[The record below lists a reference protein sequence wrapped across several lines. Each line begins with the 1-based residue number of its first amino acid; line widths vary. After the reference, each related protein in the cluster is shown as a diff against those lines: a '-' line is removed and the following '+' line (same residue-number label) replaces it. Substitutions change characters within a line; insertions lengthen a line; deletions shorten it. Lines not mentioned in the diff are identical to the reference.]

1 MNIKFISNLL
11 GIVLST
17 AILFAC
23 GNNNS
28 QDATSNENAIK
39 APQNLSYEIIKVY
52 SHDTLSYTQGLE
64 WNGDTLIEGTGD
76 YSKSDLHLLDTK
88 MKLIKGPIKLNDPKV
103 AYEDAIFGEGIT
115 LFNHKIY
122 QLTWKTKKVF
132 VYDAKTLQK
141 INEFN
146 WPYEGWGLTHNDSS
160 LIVSTGG
167 SNLYFVDPNTFTIQ
181 RTVGV
186 YNNYGYVSDI
196 NELEYVNGKIYAN
209 LYLHDNI
216 IQIDPTTGLVTGNL
230 DLSDILAKA
239 SAKYDPKNVN
249 GGYVLNGIAYKKE
262 SQTFFITGK
271 CWPLMME
278 IKLK

>member
-1 MNIKFISNLL
+1 MNTKLLTHFLIVISVTIILL
-11 GIVLST
+11 
-17 AILFAC
+17 AC
-23 GNNNS
+23 GNNI
-28 QDATSNENAIK
+28 QDASSNENAIK
-39 APQNLSYEIIKVY
+39 APQNLSYELIKVY
-52 SHDTLSYTQGLE
+52 PHDTLSYTQGLE
-64 WNGDTLIEGTGD
+64 WKGDTLIEGTGD
-76 YSKSDLHLLDTK
+76 YSKSYLHLLDTK
-88 MKLIKGPIKLNDPKV
+88 MKVIKGPIKLNGPKV
-103 AYEDAIFGEGIT
+103 SYEDAIFGEGIT
-115 LFNHKIY
+115 QFDHKIY

-132 VYDAKTLQK
+132 VYDAKTFQK

-167 SNLYFVDPNTFTIQ
+167 SNLYFVDPATFSIQ
-181 RTVGV
+181 RTLGV

-216 IQIDPTTGLVTGNL
+216 IQIDPQTGLVTGNL

-239 SAKYDPKNVN
+239 SAKYDPKTVN

-262 SQTFFITGK
+262 TQTFFITGK

>member
-1 MNIKFISNLL
+1 MNTKLLTHFLIVISVT
-11 GIVLST
+11 I
-17 AILFAC
+17 ILFAC
-23 GNNNS
+23 GNNI
-28 QDATSNENAIK
+28 QDASSNENTIK
-39 APQNLSYEIIKVY
+39 APQNLSYELIKVY
-52 SHDTLSYTQGLE
+52 PHDTLSYTQGLE
-64 WNGDTLIEGTGD
+64 WKGDTLIEGTGD
-76 YSKSDLHLLDTK
+76 YSKSYLHLLDTK
-88 MKLIKGPIKLNDPKV
+88 MKVIKGPIKLNGPKV
-103 AYEDAIFGEGIT
+103 SYEDAIFGEGIT
-115 LFNHKIY
+115 QFDHKIY

-132 VYDAKTLQK
+132 VYDAKTFQK

-167 SNLYFVDPNTFTIQ
+167 SNLYFVDPATFSIQ
-181 RTVGV
+181 RTLGV

-216 IQIDPTTGLVTGNL
+216 IQIDPQTGLVTGNL

-239 SAKYDPKNVN
+239 SAKYDPKTVN

-262 SQTFFITGK
+262 SQSFFITGK

>member
-1 MNIKFISNLL
+1 MNTKLLTHFLVVISVT
-11 GIVLST
+11 I
-17 AILFAC
+17 ILFAC
-23 GNNNS
+23 GNNN
-28 QDATSNENAIK
+28 QDASSNENTIK
-39 APQNLSYEIIKVY
+39 APQNLSYELINVY
-52 SHDTLSYTQGLE
+52 PHDTLSYTQGLE
-64 WNGDTLIEGTGD
+64 WKGDTLIEGTGD
-76 YSKSDLHLLDTK
+76 YSKSYLHLLDTK
-88 MKLIKGPIKLNDPKV
+88 MKVIKGPIKLNGPKV

-115 LFNHKIY
+115 EFDHKIY

-132 VYDAKTLQK
+132 VYDAKTLNK

-167 SNLYFVDPNTFTIQ
+167 SNLYFVDPATFSIQ
-181 RTVGV
+181 RTLGV

-216 IQIDPTTGLVTGNL
+216 IQIDPQTGLVTGNL

-239 SAKYDPKNVN
+239 SAKYDPKTVN

-262 SQTFFITGK
+262 SQSFFITGK

>member
-1 MNIKFISNLL
+1 M
-11 GIVLST
+11 
-17 AILFAC
+17 
-23 GNNNS
+23 
-28 QDATSNENAIK
+28 
-39 APQNLSYEIIKVY
+39 KV
-52 SHDTLSYTQGLE
+52 
-64 WNGDTLIEGTGD
+64 
-76 YSKSDLHLLDTK
+76 
-88 MKLIKGPIKLNDPKV
+88 IKGPLKLNGPKV

-115 LFNHKIY
+115 QFDHKIY

-167 SNLYFVDPNTFTIQ
+167 SNIYFVDPNTFSIQ
-181 RTVGV
+181 RTLGV

-216 IQIDPTTGLVTGNL
+216 IQIDPQTGLVTGNL

-239 SAKYDPKNVN
+239 SAKYDPKTVN

-262 SQTFFITGK
+262 AQSFFITGK

>member
-1 MNIKFISNLL
+1 
-11 GIVLST
+11 
-17 AILFAC
+17 
-23 GNNNS
+23 
-28 QDATSNENAIK
+28 
-39 APQNLSYEIIKVY
+39 
-52 SHDTLSYTQGLE
+52 
-64 WNGDTLIEGTGD
+64 
-76 YSKSDLHLLDTK
+76 
-88 MKLIKGPIKLNDPKV
+88 
-103 AYEDAIFGEGIT
+103 
-115 LFNHKIY
+115 
-122 QLTWKTKKVF
+122 

-141 INEFN
+141 INEMN

-167 SNLYFVDPNTFTIQ
+167 SNIYFVDPATFSIQ
-181 RTVGV
+181 RTLGV

-216 IQIDPTTGLVTGNL
+216 IQIDPQTGLVTGNL

-239 SAKYDPKNVN
+239 SAKYDPKTVN

-262 SQTFFITGK
+262 TQTFFITGK

>member
-1 MNIKFISNLL
+1 MNTKLLTHFLVVISVT
-11 GIVLST
+11 I
-17 AILFAC
+17 ILFAC
-23 GNNNS
+23 GNNN
-28 QDATSNENAIK
+28 QDASSNENTIK
-39 APQNLSYEIIKVY
+39 APQNLSYELINVY
-52 SHDTLSYTQGLE
+52 PHDTLSYTQGLE
-64 WNGDTLIEGTGD
+64 WKGDTLIEGTGD
-76 YSKSDLHLLDTK
+76 YSKSYLHLLDTK
-88 MKLIKGPIKLNDPKV
+88 MKVIKGPIKLNGPKV

-115 LFNHKIY
+115 EFDHKIY

-132 VYDAKTLQK
+132 VYDAKTLNK

-167 SNLYFVDPNTFTIQ
+167 SNLYFVDPATFSIQ
-181 RTVGV
+181 RTLGV

-216 IQIDPTTGLVTGNL
+216 IQIDPQTGLVTGNL

-239 SAKYDPKNVN
+239 SAKYDPKTVN
-249 GGYVLNGIAYKKE
+249 GGYVLNGIAYKKK
-262 SQTFFITGK
+262 SQSFFITGK
-271 CWPLMME
+271 CWPLIME

>member
-1 MNIKFISNLL
+1 MNTKLLTHFLVVISVT
-11 GIVLST
+11 I
-17 AILFAC
+17 ILFAC
-23 GNNNS
+23 GNNN
-28 QDATSNENAIK
+28 QDASSNENTIK
-39 APQNLSYEIIKVY
+39 APQNLSYELINVY
-52 SHDTLSYTQGLE
+52 PHDTLSYTQGLE
-64 WNGDTLIEGTGD
+64 WKGDTLIEGTGD
-76 YSKSDLHLLDTK
+76 YSKSYLHLLDTK
-88 MKLIKGPIKLNDPKV
+88 MKVIKGPIKLNGPKV

-115 LFNHKIY
+115 EFDHKIY

-132 VYDAKTLQK
+132 VYDAKTLNK

-167 SNLYFVDPNTFTIQ
+167 SNLYFVDPATFSIQ
-181 RTVGV
+181 RTLGV

-216 IQIDPTTGLVTGNL
+216 IQIDPQTGLVTGNL

-239 SAKYDPKNVN
+239 SAKYDPKTVN
-249 GGYVLNGIAYKKE
+249 GGYVLNGIAYKKK
-262 SQTFFITGK
+262 SQSFFITGK

>member
-1 MNIKFISNLL
+1 MNTKLLIHFLVVISVT
-11 GIVLST
+11 I
-17 AILFAC
+17 ILFAC
-23 GNNNS
+23 GNNN
-28 QDATSNENAIK
+28 QDASSNENTIK
-39 APQNLSYEIIKVY
+39 APQNLSYELINVY
-52 SHDTLSYTQGLE
+52 PHDTLSYTQGLE
-64 WNGDTLIEGTGD
+64 WKGDTLIEGTGD
-76 YSKSDLHLLDTK
+76 YSKSYLHLLDTK
-88 MKLIKGPIKLNDPKV
+88 MKVIKGPIKLNGPKV

-115 LFNHKIY
+115 EFDHKIY
-122 QLTWKTKKVF
+122 QLTWKTKKVM

-141 INEFN
+141 INEMN

-167 SNLYFVDPNTFTIQ
+167 SNLYFVDPATFSIQ
-181 RTVGV
+181 RTLGV

-216 IQIDPTTGLVTGNL
+216 IQIDPQTGLVTGNL

-239 SAKYDPKNVN
+239 SAKYDPKTVN

-262 SQTFFITGK
+262 TQTFFITGK

>member
-1 MNIKFISNLL
+1 MNTKLLTHFLIVISVT
-11 GIVLST
+11 I
-17 AILFAC
+17 ILFAC
-23 GNNNS
+23 GNNI
-28 QDATSNENAIK
+28 QDASSNENTIK
-39 APQNLSYEIIKVY
+39 APQNLSYELIKVY
-52 SHDTLSYTQGLE
+52 PHDTLSYTQGLE
-64 WNGDTLIEGTGD
+64 WKGDTLIEGTGD
-76 YSKSDLHLLDTK
+76 YSKSYLHLLDTK
-88 MKLIKGPIKLNDPKV
+88 MKVIKGPIKLNGPKV

-115 LFNHKIY
+115 EFDHKIY

-132 VYDAKTLQK
+132 VNDAKTFQK

-167 SNLYFVDPNTFTIQ
+167 SNLYFVDPATFSIQ
-181 RTVGV
+181 RTLGV

-216 IQIDPTTGLVTGNL
+216 IQIDPQTGLVTGNL

-239 SAKYDPKNVN
+239 SAKYDPKTVN

-262 SQTFFITGK
+262 SQSFFITGK

>member
-1 MNIKFISNLL
+1 MNTKLLTHFLVVISVT
-11 GIVLST
+11 I
-17 AILFAC
+17 ILFAC
-23 GNNNS
+23 GNNN
-28 QDATSNENAIK
+28 QDASSNENTIK
-39 APQNLSYEIIKVY
+39 APQNLSYELINVY
-52 SHDTLSYTQGLE
+52 PHDTLSYTQGLE
-64 WNGDTLIEGTGD
+64 WKGDTLIEGTGD
-76 YSKSDLHLLDTK
+76 YSKSYLHLLDTK
-88 MKLIKGPIKLNDPKV
+88 MKVIKGPIKLNGPKV

-115 LFNHKIY
+115 EFDHKIY

-132 VYDAKTLQK
+132 VYDAKTLNK

-167 SNLYFVDPNTFTIQ
+167 SNLYFVDPATFSIQ
-181 RTVGV
+181 RTLGV

-216 IQIDPTTGLVTGNL
+216 IQIDPQTGLVTGNL

-239 SAKYDPKNVN
+239 SAKYDPKAVN
-249 GGYVLNGIAYKKE
+249 GGYVLNGIAYKKK
-262 SQTFFITGK
+262 SQSFFITGK
-271 CWPLMME
+271 CWPLIME

>member
-1 MNIKFISNLL
+1 MNTKLLTHFLIVISVTIILL
-11 GIVLST
+11 
-17 AILFAC
+17 AC
-23 GNNNS
+23 GNNI
-28 QDATSNENAIK
+28 QDASSNENAIK
-39 APQNLSYEIIKVY
+39 APQNLSYELIKVY
-52 SHDTLSYTQGLE
+52 PHDTLSYTQGLE
-64 WNGDTLIEGTGD
+64 WKSDTLIEGTGD
-76 YSKSDLHLLDTK
+76 YSKSYLHLLDTK
-88 MKLIKGPIKLNDPKV
+88 MKVIKGPIKLNGPKV
-103 AYEDAIFGEGIT
+103 SYEDAIFGEGIT
-115 LFNHKIY
+115 QFDHKIY

-132 VYDAKTLQK
+132 VYDAKTFQK

-167 SNLYFVDPNTFTIQ
+167 SNLYFVDPATFSIQ
-181 RTVGV
+181 RTLGV

-216 IQIDPTTGLVTGNL
+216 IQIDPQTGLVTGNL

-239 SAKYDPKNVN
+239 SAKYDPKTVN

-262 SQTFFITGK
+262 SQSFFITGK

>member
-1 MNIKFISNLL
+1 MKTKLLSNFL
-11 GIVLST
+11 GIISVT
-17 AILFAC
+17 VILFAC
-23 GNNNS
+23 GNNN
-28 QDATSNENAIK
+28 QDATNDVNAIK
-39 APQNLSYEIIKVY
+39 APQNLSYELIKVY

-64 WNGDTLIEGTGD
+64 WKGDTLIEGTGD
-76 YSKSDLHLLDTK
+76 YSKSYLHLLDTK
-88 MKLIKGPIKLNDPKV
+88 MKVIKGPIKLNGPKV
-103 AYEDAIFGEGIT
+103 AYEDAVFGEGIT
-115 LFNHKIY
+115 EFDHKIY
-122 QLTWKTKKVF
+122 QLTWKTKKVM

-141 INEFN
+141 INEMN

-167 SNLYFVDPNTFTIQ
+167 SNIYFVDPATFSIQ
-181 RTVGV
+181 RTLGV

-216 IQIDPTTGLVTGNL
+216 IQIDPQTGLVTGNL

-239 SAKYDPKNVN
+239 SAKYDPKTVN

-262 SQTFFITGK
+262 TQTFFITGK

>member
-1 MNIKFISNLL
+1 MNTKLLTHFLIVISVTIILL
-11 GIVLST
+11 
-17 AILFAC
+17 AC
-23 GNNNS
+23 GNNI
-28 QDATSNENAIK
+28 QDASSNENAIK
-39 APQNLSYEIIKVY
+39 APQNLSYELIKVY
-52 SHDTLSYTQGLE
+52 PHDTLSYTQGLE
-64 WNGDTLIEGTGD
+64 WKGDTLIEGTGD
-76 YSKSDLHLLDTK
+76 YSKSYLHLLDTK
-88 MKLIKGPIKLNDPKV
+88 MKVIKGPIKLNGPKV
-103 AYEDAIFGEGIT
+103 SYEDAIFGEGIT
-115 LFNHKIY
+115 QFDHKIY

-132 VYDAKTLQK
+132 VYDAKTFQK

-167 SNLYFVDPNTFTIQ
+167 SNLYFVDPATFSIQ
-181 RTVGV
+181 RTLGV

-216 IQIDPTTGLVTGNL
+216 IQIDPQTGLVTGNL

-239 SAKYDPKNVN
+239 SAKYDPKTVN

-262 SQTFFITGK
+262 SQSFFITGK

>member
-1 MNIKFISNLL
+1 MNTKLLTHFLVVISVT
-11 GIVLST
+11 I
-17 AILFAC
+17 ILFAC
-23 GNNNS
+23 GNNN
-28 QDATSNENAIK
+28 QDASSNENTIK
-39 APQNLSYEIIKVY
+39 APQNLSYELINVY
-52 SHDTLSYTQGLE
+52 PHDTLSYTQGLE
-64 WNGDTLIEGTGD
+64 WKGDTLIEGTGD
-76 YSKSDLHLLDTK
+76 YSKSYLHLLDTK
-88 MKLIKGPIKLNDPKV
+88 MKVIKGPIKLNGPKV

-115 LFNHKIY
+115 EFDHKIY

-132 VYDAKTLQK
+132 VYDAKTLNK

-167 SNLYFVDPNTFTIQ
+167 SNLYFVDPATFSIQ
-181 RTVGV
+181 RTLGV

-216 IQIDPTTGLVTGNL
+216 IQIDPQTGLVTGNL

-239 SAKYDPKNVN
+239 SAKYDPKAVN
-249 GGYVLNGIAYKKE
+249 GGYVLNGIAYKKK
-262 SQTFFITGK
+262 SQSFFITGK

>member
-1 MNIKFISNLL
+1 MNTKILSHFLVVISVT
-11 GIVLST
+11 I
-17 AILFAC
+17 ILFAC
-23 GNNNS
+23 GNNN
-28 QDATSNENAIK
+28 QDASINENAIK
-39 APQNLSYEIIKVY
+39 APQNLSYELIKVY
-52 SHDTLSYTQGLE
+52 PHDTLSYTQGLE
-64 WNGDTLIEGTGD
+64 WKGDTLIEGTGD
-76 YSKSDLHLLDTK
+76 YSKSYLHLLDTT
-88 MKLIKGPIKLNDPKV
+88 MKVIKGPLKLNGPKV

-115 LFNHKIY
+115 QFDHKIY

-167 SNLYFVDPNTFTIQ
+167 SNIYFVDPNTFSIQ
-181 RTVGV
+181 RTLGV

-216 IQIDPTTGLVTGNL
+216 IQIDPQTGLVTGNL

-239 SAKYDPKNVN
+239 SAKYDPKTVN

-262 SQTFFITGK
+262 AQSFFITGK

>member
-1 MNIKFISNLL
+1 MNTKLLTHFLVVISVT
-11 GIVLST
+11 I
-17 AILFAC
+17 ILFAC
-23 GNNNS
+23 GNNN
-28 QDATSNENAIK
+28 QDASSNENTIK
-39 APQNLSYEIIKVY
+39 APQNLSYELINVY
-52 SHDTLSYTQGLE
+52 PHDTLSYTQGLE
-64 WNGDTLIEGTGD
+64 WKGDTLIEGTGD
-76 YSKSDLHLLDTK
+76 YSKSYLHLLDTK
-88 MKLIKGPIKLNDPKV
+88 MKVIKGPIKLNGPKV

-115 LFNHKIY
+115 EFDHKIY

-132 VYDAKTLQK
+132 VYDAKTLNK

-167 SNLYFVDPNTFTIQ
+167 SNLYFVDPATFSIQ
-181 RTVGV
+181 RTLGV

-216 IQIDPTTGLVTGNL
+216 IQIDPQTGLVTGNL

-239 SAKYDPKNVN
+239 SAKYDPKAVN

-262 SQTFFITGK
+262 SQSFFITGK

>member
-1 MNIKFISNLL
+1 MNTKLLTHFLVVISVTFN
-11 GIVLST
+11 
-17 AILFAC
+17 LFAC
-23 GNNNS
+23 GNNN
-28 QDATSNENAIK
+28 QDAVSNENAIK
-39 APQNLSYEIIKVY
+39 APQNLSYELIKVY
-52 SHDTLSYTQGLE
+52 PHDTLSYTQGLE
-64 WNGDTLIEGTGD
+64 WKSDTLIEGTGD
-76 YSKSDLHLLDTK
+76 YSKSYLHLLDTK
-88 MKLIKGPIKLNDPKV
+88 MKVIKGPIKLNGPKV

-115 LFNHKIY
+115 QFDHKIY

-132 VYDAKTLQK
+132 VYDAKTLNK

-167 SNLYFVDPNTFTIQ
+167 SNLYFVDPATFLIQ
-181 RTVGV
+181 RTLGV

-216 IQIDPTTGLVTGNL
+216 IQIDPQTGLVTGNL

-239 SAKYDPKNVN
+239 SAKYDPKTVN

-262 SQTFFITGK
+262 SQSFFITGK